1 MAHLIFSVTFNKSI
15 SEGCTQGTGHTQRT
29 LQQLTPHCVSYIPH
43 PKNLTLGTRRHLSPV
58 VFKSLSATRG
68 GWGWRPGRS
77 LAVAV
82 VHAVVVPGHWQRCGL
97 WVDPV
102 NGRQVWAASKWLG
115 RATHSLP
122 PRRIAVTADLAVA
135 SAVDPW
141 RRLLQASRTPR
152 WRSMACHSSKI
163 LSTGIS
169 VGSAHTLPRV
179 QLADRHECAQQHI
192 IHGSCLRIKCALASR
207 GL

>member
-1 MAHLIFSVTFNKSI
+1 M
-15 SEGCTQGTGHTQRT
+15 
-29 LQQLTPHCVSYIPH
+29 SYIPH
-43 PKNLTLGTRRHLSPV
+43 PNISRWGRHLSPV